1 MKTRRGP
8 WLSGLIVAL
17 IGAVWMIGQV
27 IGGFLTW
34 VVDLINPV
42 DPFTVS
48 AACPPGSDAADPTR
62 GGVCLRDDESATP
75 PPPPQT
81 SAAALGAPASAGP
94 PATTNGVGNYHYRI
108 ERLY

>member
-8 WLSGLIVAL
+8 WLSGLIFAL

-27 IGGFLTW
+27 IGGFLSW
-34 VVDLINPV
+34 VVDLINPA
-42 DPFTVS
+42 DPFTAS
-48 AACPPGSDAADPTR
+48 APCPPGSAATDPTR
-62 GGVCLRDDESATP
+62 GWVCLRGEAATLP
-75 PPPPQT
+75 SPPQT
-81 SAAALGAPASAGP
+81 LAAALGAPVSAEP

>member
-48 AACPPGSDAADPTR
+48 ASFPPGAAATDPTR
-62 GGVCLRDDESATP
+62 GCPRDAAA
-75 PPPPQT
+75 T
-81 SAAALGAPASAGP
+81 SAAALGAPASAEP
-94 PATTNGVGNYHYRI
+94 PPTTNGVGNYHYRI